1 MAVNAQALISFNDGH
16 DRLFVKGRAST
27 GWNSNIS
34 ANQDGKSDNITTLSL
49 GLDYERKAGIIGV
62 NGSLNVDSSFYAK
75 YEDENATDPSASLEF
90 TKAEGRVTGSWLT
103 SVARNHRDNAA
114 ANIRTESWEY
124 TSGLKLRYPVIS
136 RYSISGG
143 LDFSRQNFSD
153 DNLGLVDIDSYA
165 VSADLLYAYTSERD
179 LFAGIRVRHD
189 ETSGLLRGD
198 DYATYIGLT
207 GKILPKLTG
216 TVRLGY
222 QQRQDDGHSY
232 GSWASSTELTWMP
245 SKKLSFAGTISKDIS
260 TTATDGSTD
269 TLTGS
274 LQANYALTAKISTF
288 ASLYAGHS
296 RFFDRLLQANRRDD
310 FLGGSTGLHYSLNE
324 HFKATLSY
332 GMHQNWSTLEYA
344 DYIRRTLTLTLNS
357 RF

>member
-1 MAVNAQALISFNDGH
+1 MALPSAFRHALLSASCIAGMAVNAQALISFNDGH

-153 DNLGLVDIDSYA
+153 DNLGLVDI
-165 VSADLLYAYTSERD
+165 
-179 LFAGIRVRHD
+179 
-189 ETSGLLRGD
+189 
-198 DYATYIGLT
+198 
-207 GKILPKLTG
+207 
-216 TVRLGY
+216 
-222 QQRQDDGHSY
+222 
-232 GSWASSTELTWMP
+232 
-245 SKKLSFAGTISKDIS
+245 
-260 TTATDGSTD
+260 
-269 TLTGS
+269 
-274 LQANYALTAKISTF
+274 
-288 ASLYAGHS
+288 
-296 RFFDRLLQANRRDD
+296 
-310 FLGGSTGLHYSLNE
+310 
-324 HFKATLSY
+324 
-332 GMHQNWSTLEYA
+332 
-344 DYIRRTLTLTLNS
+344 
-357 RF
+357 